1 MLYLRAQNLIYI
13 FRVKYGITIFAKIE
27 EMSTIQLKKIKIYAF
42 HGCLDEETKIGSEY
56 IVTLWVNANLENA
69 AKSDE
74 LKDTVDYVE
83 LMRIVKKEMAINSKL
98 LEHVAKRIIDSL
110 FYEIPLLNYVK
121 VMVAKVNPPI
131 GGEVDAVSVTLKSI
145 R

>member
-1 MLYLRAQNLIYI
+1 
-13 FRVKYGITIFAKIE
+13 
-27 EMSTIQLKKIKIYAF
+27 MSTIQLKKIKIYAF
-42 HGCLDEETKIGSEY
+42 HGCLDEEAKIGSEY
-56 IVTLWVNANLENA
+56 IVTLWVNANLEKA

-74 LKDTVDYVE
+74 LTDTVDYVE